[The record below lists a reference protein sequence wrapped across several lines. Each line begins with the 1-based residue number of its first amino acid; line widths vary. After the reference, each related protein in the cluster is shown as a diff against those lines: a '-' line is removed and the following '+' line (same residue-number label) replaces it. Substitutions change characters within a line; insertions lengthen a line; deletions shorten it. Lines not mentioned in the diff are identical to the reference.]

1 MASRSSIPLPLPPLS
16 PAGNAAAS
24 GSGEPMPGIRRLGPA
39 SGQGLPS
46 FGWPSDELAFLAEI
60 LRAQHVPAPLIE
72 RLNSL
77 AALPPRGRPEQRLA
91 SALGS
96 HFRFLALDDMLRLPA
111 LLLVGYP
118 GSGKTALAAKLAAR
132 LDPRRALV
140 VSADA
145 GNVGGLAQ
153 LEQNMRV
160 LGAALAVAEDAE
172 GLRSAVAGAEKRT
185 VIIDT
190 PGVTPG
196 DEAGIQRLKEL
207 KEAAR
212 AEPVLVLPADLDAQE
227 AAHAA
232 IHAASIG
239 AKLMVAM
246 RMDLVRRAGA
256 VLAAAD
262 AGHLSPVAAS
272 QSAHFAYGLSGLT
285 PEMLARRLVAGALG
299 QAN

>member
-1 MASRSSIPLPLPPLS
+1 MASRSSTPLPLPPLS
-16 PAGNAAAS
+16 TAGSTAAS
-24 GSGEPMPGIRRLGPA
+24 GVGDPMPGIRRLGPA
-39 SGQGLPS
+39 SGKGLPS

-60 LRAQHVPAPLIE
+60 LRAKHVPAALIE
-72 RLNSL
+72 RLNNL

-96 HFRFLALDDMLRLPA
+96 HLRFVSLDDMLRLPA
-111 LLLVGYP
+111 LLLMGYP
-118 GSGKTALAAKLAAR
+118 GAGKTALAAKLAAR
-132 LDPRRALV
+132 LDPRRVLV

-153 LEQNMRV
+153 LEQNMKV

-172 GLRSAVAGAEKRT
+172 GFGRVVAGAEKRT

-196 DEAGIQRLKEL
+196 DEAGIRRLNEL

-212 AEPVLVLPADLDAQE
+212 AEAVLVLPADLESQE

-246 RMDLVRRAGA
+246 RMDLVRRVGA

-262 AGHLSPVAAS
+262 AGRLSPVAAS
-272 QSAHFAYGLSGLT
+272 LSAHFAYGLSGLT

-299 QAN
+299 PAN

>member
-1 MASRSSIPLPLPPLS
+1 MPPLS
-16 PAGNAAAS
+16 LAGNAAAS
-24 GSGEPMPGIRRLGPA
+24 GSGEAMPGIRRLAPGP
-39 SGQGLPS
+39 GLPS

-60 LRAQHVPAPLIE
+60 LRAQHVPAALIE

-118 GSGKTALAAKLAAR
+118 GAGKTALAAKLAAR

-145 GNVGGLAQ
+145 GNAGGLAQ
-153 LEQNMRV
+153 LEQNVRE

-172 GLRSAVAGAEKRT
+172 GLRSAVAGAERRT

-190 PGVTPG
+190 PGVAPG
-196 DEAGIQRLKEL
+196 DETGIERLKEL

-212 AEPVLVLPADLDAQE
+212 AEAVLVLPADLESQE
-227 AAHAA
+227 AARAA

-262 AGHLSPVAAS
+262 AGRLSPVAAS
-272 QSAHFAYGLSGLT
+272 LSAHFAYGLSGLT

-299 QAN
+299 QAT